1 MSGPNRLKPMDTVDK
16 EPLRTGH
23 SGREGLIERCRI
35 GRDASRFGHG
45 VPLFVQ
51 ALLYLTWLAILALVL
66 AWAFRS

>member
-1 MSGPNRLKPMDTVDK
+1 MKGANRLKDVDAVDR

-23 SGREGLIERCRI
+23 SGHEQLMEECRI
-35 GRDASRFGHG
+35 RHDASRYGHG

-51 ALLYLTWLAILALVL
+51 ALLYLTWLAILALVI